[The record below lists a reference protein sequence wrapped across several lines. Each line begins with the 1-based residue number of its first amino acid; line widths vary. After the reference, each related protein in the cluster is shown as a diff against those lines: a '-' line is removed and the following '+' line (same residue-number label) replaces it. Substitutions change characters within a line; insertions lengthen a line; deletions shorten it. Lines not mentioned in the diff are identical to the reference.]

1 MALNRKA
8 FYDALRPKLGALT
21 QANVVGFEHVLD
33 EAQSRRTPIH
43 DLAYI
48 LATAWWET
56 GKTMQPV
63 REAYWLSEKWRAA
76 NLRYYPWYGRGLI
89 QTTWEDNYRRL
100 AILLALGE
108 DFFLNDPDKLLEWEY
123 AIPALFTGM
132 ETGLYTGKALDD
144 YIDGIDEPDDEDLR
158 EYINARRIVN
168 GTDKDSEIGNL
179 ALTFEGALQAAQ
191 YIPEH
196 QPDDPGVDV
205 PETDKPRSPIKS
217 GGLIAILVGAAIL
230 VAFFIFGR

>member
-1 MALNRKA
+1 MNRKA
-8 FYDALRPKLGALT
+8 FYNALRPKFGVLT

-33 EAQSRRTPIH
+33 EAQGRRTPIH

-48 LATAWWET
+48 LATAWWES

-63 REAYWLSEKWRAA
+63 REAYWLSEAWRKK
-76 NLRYYPWYGRGLI
+76 NLRYYPFYGRGLVQI
-89 QTTWEDNYRRL
+89 TWLENYQKASNL
-100 AILLALGE
+100 YGVDLVS
-108 DFFLNDPDKLLEWEY
+108 NPDKAMDPKLSVR
-123 AIPALFTGM
+123 ILFDGM
-132 ETGLYTGKALDD
+132 KDGWFTSKALDD
-144 YIDGIDEPDDEDLR
+144 YIDGIDEAADEDLR

-168 GTDKDSEIGNL
+168 GTDKDSEIGNI

-196 QPDDPGVDV
+196 QPDDPGIDV
-205 PETDKPRSPIKS
+205 PETGKPRSPIKS
-217 GGLIAILVGAAIL
+217 GGLIAILVGAAVL

>member
-33 EAQSRRTPIH
+33 EAQGRRTPIH

-48 LATAWWET
+48 LATAWWES

-63 REAYWLSEKWRAA
+63 REAYWLSEAWRKK
-76 NLRYYPWYGRGLI
+76 NLRYYPFYGRGLVQI
-89 QTTWEDNYRRL
+89 TWLENYQKASNL
-100 AILLALGE
+100 YGVDLVS
-108 DFFLNDPDKLLEWEY
+108 NPDKAMDPKLSVR
-123 AIPALFTGM
+123 ILFDGM
-132 ETGLYTGKALDD
+132 KDGWFTGKALDD
-144 YIDGIDEPDDEDLR
+144 YIDGIDETDDEDLR
-158 EYINARRIVN
+158 EYINGRRIVN

-179 ALTFEGALQAAQ
+179 ALTLEGALQAAQ
-191 YIPEH
+191 YNPER
-196 QPDDPGVDV
+196 QPDDPDV
-205 PETDKPRSPIKS
+205 EVPSGPKPRSPIKS